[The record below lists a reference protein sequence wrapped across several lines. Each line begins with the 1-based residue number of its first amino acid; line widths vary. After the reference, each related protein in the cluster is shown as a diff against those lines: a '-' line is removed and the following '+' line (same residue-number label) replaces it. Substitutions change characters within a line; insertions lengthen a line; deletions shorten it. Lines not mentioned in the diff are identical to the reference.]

1 MKIRKKKKERDV
13 PISRTSAKRM
23 KLTTRARYALRSMIQ
38 IGRLCKEGEP
48 VSLATVSKLTS
59 ISRRYLE
66 QLAISLKNA
75 QLIKGVSGKGGGYV
89 LAKPAEDIKIG
100 EIIEAAIG
108 PINIVDCVKQP
119 ESCLITDI
127 CECRVIYTL
136 INDRIT
142 EVLNEF
148 SLADLVDIKKLSKLS
163 EKKIGKAVNMEVDL
177 SQELSRRIR
186 ARGISPCATK

>member
-1 MKIRKKKKERDV
+1 
-13 PISRTSAKRM
+13 M

-38 IGRLCKEGEP
+38 IGRMSKNGEP

-75 QLIKGVSGKGGGYV
+75 QLLKGVSGKGGGYV
-89 LAKPAEDIKIG
+89 LAKSAEEIKIG

-148 SLADLVDIKKLSKLS
+148 SLADLVDVRRLGKLSG
-163 EKKIGKAVNMEVDL
+163 KKIGKDKIFDTDL
-177 SQELSRRIR
+177 SQELRRRIR
-186 ARGISPCATK
+186 ARGISPCATR

>member
-1 MKIRKKKKERDV
+1 
-13 PISRTSAKRM
+13 M
-23 KLTTRARYALRSMIQ
+23 KLTARARYALRCMIQ
-38 IGRLCKEGEP
+38 IGRMSKNGEP

-75 QLIKGVSGKGGGYV
+75 ELLKGVSGKGGGYM
-89 LAKPAEDIKIG
+89 LAKPAEEIKIG
-100 EIIEAAIG
+100 EIFESAIG

-127 CECRVIYTL
+127 CECRVIYML

-148 SLADLVDIKKLSKLS
+148 SLADLLDVKRLSKLS
-163 EKKIGKAVNMEVDL
+163 GKKIGKSRIFESDL
-177 SQELSRRIR
+177 TQELTRRIR